1 MGALPRD
8 RAGVGSAV
16 NDTTRQI
23 GGALGVAVI
32 GSLFAWRYQASLS
45 DLSGLPADAS
55 SAAQNSIGKAIQV
68 ANTLP
73 SDQAASLL
81 ENAQHAYVSGM
92 RVGVWTCALILVGA
106 AILAAKFLPSTPG
119 ISEDDVELRDVEL
132 EAVSLD
138 DGII

>member
-1 MGALPRD
+1 M
-8 RAGVGSAV
+8 
-16 NDTTRQI
+16 
-23 GGALGVAVI
+23 
-32 GSLFAWRYQASLS
+32 
-45 DLSGLPADAS
+45 
-55 SAAQNSIGKAIQV
+55 

-81 ENAQHAYVSGM
+81 ENAKHAYVSGM

-119 ISEDDVELRDVEL
+119 ISDDDVELRDVEL